1 LNTLEAIGWVG
12 SFLLAFCGLPQC
24 IKSWRE
30 KNSDGISLG
39 FILSWTIG
47 EVLLLF
53 YVLPKN
59 DIVLIMNY
67 TINIFFCAVILFYKW
82 KPGVNKKCIK

>member
-1 LNTLEAIGWVG
+1 VIEYSDIREIIGWLG

-39 FILSWTIG
+39 F
-47 EVLLLF
+47 
-53 YVLPKN
+53 
-59 DIVLIMNY
+59 IVLIMNY